1 MRLILTAALTLAS
14 APVLAQQL
22 PTEAP
27 GKLDTKQVVAGT
39 YALDPAHSQ
48 VLFTVNHL
56 GFTEYTGQFTSPS
69 GTLTLD
75 PAHPEAAKVSV
86 TFPVAKVRTT
96 VEALDKHLQGAEFF
110 DAAKFP
116 TITFVSTSVA
126 TEGTNATI
134 SGNLTIKGVTKPVV
148 LKARLIGAGKAF
160 WGGKKT
166 NVGFAATT
174 AINRSDFGM
183 GYSVPLVS
191 DRIDL
196 TINAGFE
203 AQ

>member
-1 MRLILTAALTLAS
+1 MQHAGQDVACELSILNFVLRQIRISEQS
-14 APVLAQQL
+14 AQL
-22 PTEAP
+22 LVRREAR
-27 GKLDTKQVVAGT
+27 VI
-39 YALDPAHSQ
+39 
-48 VLFTVNHL
+48 F
-56 GFTEYTGQFTSPS
+56 
-69 GTLTLD
+69 
-75 PAHPEAAKVSV
+75 
-86 TFPVAKVRTT
+86 
-96 VEALDKHLQGAEFF
+96 DKHLQGAEFF